1 MEMKHLRRRLSWT
14 HSSRKSCNKSGNQTD
29 SQDKY
34 IANVK
39 QFNVFQQGVKVTSA
53 LLLLLL
59 TSLFAP
65 DLKAQNGVQPGEFI
79 VEPPTLTN
87 LGFEWYITG
96 DNNRNA
102 TVNVE
107 YRSVGSKDWKEAM
120 PLLRIG
126 GEHVGRAR
134 EKLDYVTPHM
144 FAGSILDVTPD
155 TEYECRFTMIDT
167 DNKVKEIKTVTVK
180 TRAEPKAF
188 QGGRVLHVYTANWT
202 GPKKEPSFNSLMAA
216 YFGAGLG
223 DWNVVQESPVQPGDI
238 IEVHAGLYEA
248 NRLDYVTPHAI
259 PFDGTYF
266 LTLKGTK
273 EKPIVIRAAGD
284 GEVIFDGAGAHTLF
298 DVTATENHIFEGI
311 TFRNTDIV
319 FWAGHKHING
329 AKGLTIKKC
338 RMENVGAGIITEY
351 AGSTNFYI
359 ADNVIIGRDDR
370 YRLNGWANAGN
381 GYSRIE
387 NIYGSSKMFSYNGIK
402 VYGSGHVVCNNA
414 IAFFHDGICISTYG
428 TPEKE
433 QELKAVS
440 IDILNNDIHLSV
452 DDFIESDGGVHNI
465 RVMRNRGVNAYEH
478 GVSSQPVFGGP
489 VYFIRN
495 VLYNIPSGGGAIKI
509 NAKPSGM
516 YVLHNTFIAENSGSE
531 TFSNVHMKNNLFLA
545 PDSAGRIIAAFPL
558 ATSYSTYDYN
568 GYRPNPKTEKNF
580 LWVAPPAGQ
589 LQDYSVNISKNGKAF
604 NSLVSLALETGL
616 EKHGIEI
623 DYDVFENLKAP
634 DAKKPHFVYHAVDLN
649 FKLNPKGK
657 AVDAGVRLS
666 NVNDDFTGKSPDLGA
681 LEVGKPEPVYGPRG
695 EVLNRP
701 FYR

>member
-1 MEMKHLRRRLSWT
+1 MNNRFFRDFLS
-14 HSSRKSCNKSGNQTD
+14 RQVCNNSEDQTD
-29 SQDKY
+29 SRNNK
-34 IANVK
+34 NNSVK
-39 QFNVFQQGVKVTSA
+39 QFYVLNKGVKVISVVV
-53 LLLLLL
+53 LLLL

-65 DLKAQNGVQPGEFI
+65 CLKAQDGVQPGEFI

-87 LGFEWYITG
+87 LGFEWYISG
-96 DNNRNA
+96 DENRNA

-107 YRSVGSKDWKEAM
+107 YRTTGSKEWKEAM
-120 PLLRIG
+120 SLLRIG
-126 GEHVGRAR
+126 DEHVGRAR
-134 EKLDYVTPHM
+134 EKLDYVTPNM

-155 TEYECRFTMIDT
+155 TEYECRFTMKDK
-167 DNKVKEIKTVTVK
+167 DNNVELVKMAKVR
-180 TRAEPKAF
+180 TRGVPQAYK
-188 QGGRVLHVYTANWT
+188 GGKVLHVYPLNWT
-202 GPKKEPSFNSLMAA
+202 GPKKEPAFNSLMAA

-238 IEVHAGLYEA
+238 IEIHAGLYEA
-248 NRLDYVTPHAI
+248 NRLDYVTPHAV

-266 LTLKGTK
+266 LTLKGTR
-273 EKPIVIRAAGD
+273 EKPIVIRSAGD

-298 DVTATENHIFEGI
+298 DVSATEYNIFLGI
-311 TFRNTDIV
+311 TIRNADIA
-319 FWAGHKHING
+319 FWAGQKHIIG
-329 AKGLTIKKC
+329 AKGLAIMQC
-338 RMENVGAGIITEY
+338 RMENVGAGLICEF
-351 AGSTNFYI
+351 AGSKDFYI
-359 ADNVIIGRDDR
+359 ADNIIIGRDDR

-516 YVLHNTFIAENSGSE
+516 IVLHNTFIAENSGSE

-545 PDSAGRIIAAFPL
+545 SDSAGRIIAAFPL

-580 LWVAPPAGQ
+580 IWVAPPPGQ
-589 LQDYSVNISKNGKAF
+589 LQDYNVNISKNGKAF
-604 NSLVSLALETGL
+604 NSLASLAEETGL
-616 EKHGIEI
+616 EKHGVEI

-649 FKLNPKGK
+649 FRLNPRGK
-657 AVDAGVRLS
+657 AVDTGVRLP
-666 NVNDDFTGKSPDLGA
+666 NVNDDFAGKAPDLGA
-681 LEVGKPEPVYGPRG
+681 LEVGKAEPVYGPRG

>member
-1 MEMKHLRRRLSWT
+1 MEKSLFINR
-14 HSSRKSCNKSGNQTD
+14 SSEISFSQWNKVISL
-29 SQDKY
+29 
-34 IANVK
+34 
-39 QFNVFQQGVKVTSA
+39 VF
-53 LLLLLL
+53 LLFL
-59 TSLFAP
+59 TSFIAP
-65 DLKAQNGVQPGEFI
+65 VLKAQNGVQPGEFI

-87 LGFEWYITG
+87 LGFEWYISG
-96 DNNRNA
+96 DDNRNA
-102 TVNVE
+102 TVTVE
-107 YRSVGSKDWKEAM
+107 YRTAGAKDWKEAM

-126 GEHVGRAR
+126 GEQVGRAR
-134 EKLDYVTPHM
+134 EKLNYITPHM

-155 TEYECRFTMIDT
+155 TEYECRFTMNDT
-167 DNKVKEIKTVTVK
+167 DNKVKEVKTVK
-180 TRAEPKAF
+180 IRTRSEPKPSE
-188 QGGRVLHVYTANWT
+188 GGRVLHVYPLNWP
-202 GPKKEPSFNSLMAA
+202 GSKKEPAFNSLMAA

-238 IEVHAGLYEA
+238 IEIHAGLYEA

-266 LTLKGTK
+266 LTLKGTR
-273 EKPIVIRAAGD
+273 EKPIVIRSAGD

-319 FWAGHKHING
+319 FWAGHKRIIG

-370 YRLNGWANAGN
+370 YRINGWANAGN

-489 VYFIRN
+489 VYFVRN

-516 YVLHNTFIAENSGSE
+516 IVLHNTFIAENSGSE
-531 TFSNVHMKNNLFLA
+531 TISNVHMKNNLFLA

-568 GYRPNPKTEKNF
+568 GYRLNPKTEKNF
-580 LWVAPPAGQ
+580 LWVAPPPGQ
-589 LQDYSVNISKNGKAF
+589 LQDYTVNISKNGKAF
-604 NSLVSLALETGL
+604 NSLSSLAEETGL

-649 FKLNPKGK
+649 FRLNPKGK
-657 AVDAGVRLS
+657 AVDAGVKLP
-666 NVNDDFTGKSPDLGA
+666 NVNEDFSGKAPDLGA
-681 LEVGKPEPVYGPRG
+681 LEVGKPLPVYGPRG
-695 EVLNRP
+695 EIFNSP